1 MHWAKMEAYL
11 LDMDFFWDG
20 VTDDLKGNL
29 SLSKCQHYFSQ
40 ALDSIILIESVELS

>member
-29 SLSKCQHYFSQ
+29 SLSKCQHYLMITVF
-40 ALDSIILIESVELS
+40 LLKVLN